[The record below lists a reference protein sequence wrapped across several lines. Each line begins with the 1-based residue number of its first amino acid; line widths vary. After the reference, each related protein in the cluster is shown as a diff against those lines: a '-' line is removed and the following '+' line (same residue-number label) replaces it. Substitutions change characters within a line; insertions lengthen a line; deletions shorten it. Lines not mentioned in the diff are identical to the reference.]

1 MKILMIE
8 GEDTILQDVLTFL
21 NEKTDCHVRNLSF
34 TMDSLDILTFPDL
47 EIHLQEQRVIQNG
60 TNIPLSHYE
69 FQTLAYLAQHPG
81 WVLSKE
87 QVYEAIWKEDPK
99 YCGSAVT
106 NVISQIRRK
115 IGEGYIETVVNSGYR
130 FVG

>member
-1 MKILMIE
+1 MNILMIE
-8 GEDTILQDVLTFL
+8 AEDSILQEVVTFL
-21 NEKTDCHVRNLSF
+21 NEKIQCQVKDLYEGTGSQK
-34 TMDSLDILTFPDL
+34 IYTFPNL

-60 TNIPLSHYE
+60 TDILLSHYE
-69 FQTLAYLAQHPG
+69 FQTLVYLVQHPG

-87 QVYEAIWKEDPK
+87 QIYETVWKENPEH
-99 YCGSAVT
+99 CGSAVA

-115 IGEGYIETVVNSGYR
+115 IGNGYIETVINSGYK